1 MERLVDY
8 YSIIDKDIYVK
19 IIDCANNNVLYEG
32 GITTPY
38 NDLDD
43 TFMHK
48 EVVKISASYITKRK
62 NTTILAGESSNLVD
76 VIEPILD
83 IYIDTKTAIEKFI
96 WRIIDRAIKKAIDD
110 KVESK
115 DLLFSFK
122 FSNTSNKDHILDM
135 PMFSFD
141 DRINALSELDDD
153 YKSLLDI
160 YGDAKFDYEIAVT
173 ESNIVDAVDLEYIKN
188 AGRRLYTISININPD
203 F

>member
-1 MERLVDY
+1 MRLVEY
-8 YSIIDKDIYVK
+8 YSVIDKDIQVK
-19 IIDCANNNVLYEG
+19 IIDCANQKVLYEG

-43 TFMHK
+43 TLMNK
-48 EVVKISASYITKRK
+48 EVVRISASYMAKQKDTSIMA
-62 NTTILAGESSNLVD
+62 NTPFNVID
-76 VIEPILD
+76 VIIPILN
-83 IYIDTKTAIEKFI
+83 IYIDTRTAIEKFI
-96 WRIIDRAIKKAIDD
+96 WRITDRAIKKAIDD
-110 KVESK
+110 KIESK

-122 FSNTSNKDHILDM
+122 FSNTSNKDHIWDM

-141 DRINALSELDDD
+141 DRTNALSELDDD

-160 YGDAKFDYEIAVT
+160 YGDAKFDYEITVT
-173 ESNIVDAVDLEYIKN
+173 ESNIVDAVDLEYIKS

>member
-1 MERLVDY
+1 MKRLVDY
-8 YSIIDKDIYVK
+8 YSIIDKNIYVK

-38 NDLDD
+38 NDLDN
-43 TFMHK
+43 TLMHK
-48 EVVKISASYITKRK
+48 EVVKISASYITRRK
-62 NTTILAGESSNLVD
+62 NTTILVGAPSNLVD
-76 VIEPILD
+76 ITEPILD

-110 KVESK
+110 KIESK
-115 DLLFSFK
+115 DLFFSIK
-122 FSNTSNKDHILDM
+122 FFNTSNKDHIWDM

-153 YKSLLDI
+153 YKYLLDI
-160 YGDAKFDYEIAVT
+160 YGDAKFVYEISVT
-173 ESNIVDAVDLEYIKN
+173 ESNIVDAVDLEYVKS
-188 AGRRLYTISININPD
+188 AGRRVYTVSININPD